1 MAVKSDQTC
10 VEAMTLLT
18 SHQMLCLDEEREL
31 VNDISRSNDENRIFQ
46 DFSEEFHCCL
56 KVLWPHKVLVVGHQ
70 GGLVV
75 CSPVVQ
81 THKGRQG
88 ET

>member
-31 VNDISRSNDENRIFQ
+31 VNDISRSNDENRIFGIGKQ
-46 DFSEEFHCCL
+46 L
-56 KVLWPHKVLVVGHQ
+56 Y
-70 GGLVV
+70 
-75 CSPVVQ
+75 
-81 THKGRQG
+81 
-88 ET
+88 